1 MAIDPGIKP
10 STIKK
15 NSGPLI
21 AHKEKLEED
30 LSLLF
35 LLCLC
40 FSFLCFWLAEHFFVC
55 LFLVELSTSNSSYEE
70 GHTTGLV

>member
-1 MAIDPGIKP
+1 MAIDPGIKS

-15 NSGPLI
+15 KNSDPLI
-21 AHKEKLEED
+21 AHKEKLKED

-35 LLCLC
+35 LFCFC
-40 FSFLCFWLAEHFFVC
+40 FSFLCFWLAEHFLVC
-55 LFLVELSTSNSSYEE
+55 FFWVELSTSSYEE